1 MPLAGLDCWMR
12 RRGRRLARLIVEEDG
27 ATAVEFSLV
36 TTPFFGFVLLILTVG
51 VFHFSVQSLDFA
63 VKQAGR
69 QIMTAQV
76 AATASSASTFK
87 STYICPKLFWSIA
100 CDKLVVNSYKV
111 GKSSDP
117 KASTGIYEFI
127 DATSR
132 TLHAPAT
139 VPAQQRFC
147 LGGPGDYIYL
157 DVAYPYPNYLKRL
170 LSSIAPDTF
179 LMRSSTMV
187 FNEPGKKNAGSTC

>member
-1 MPLAGLDCWMR
+1 M
-12 RRGRRLARLIVEEDG
+12 RLAAPINWLRRYGSRHARLLRDDSG

-36 TTPFFGFVLLILTVG
+36 MTPFFGFVLLILTVG
-51 VFHFSVQSLDFA
+51 MFHFSVQSLDFA

-76 AATASSASTFK
+76 TSAASSASTFK
-87 STYICPKLFWSIA
+87 AAYICPKVFWSIS

-117 KASTGIYEFI
+117 KASSGIYAFI

-132 TLHAPAT
+132 TVNAPAIL
-139 VPAQQRFC
+139 PAQQQFC

-170 LSSIAPDTF
+170 LSSVAPDTF

-187 FNEPGKKNAGSTC
+187 FNEPGKKNAGSKC

>member
-1 MPLAGLDCWMR
+1 MRLAEPTRWLR
-12 RRGRRLARLIVEEDG
+12 RCGRRPAQLIRDDGG
-27 ATAVEFSLV
+27 ATAVEFSMV
-36 TTPFFGFVLLILTVG
+36 MAPFFGFVLLILTVG

-63 VKQAGR
+63 VRQAGR

-76 AATASSASTFK
+76 ASAASSASTFK
-87 STYICPKLFWSIA
+87 AAYICPKVFWSIT

-111 GKSSDP
+111 GKTSDP
-117 KASTGIYEFI
+117 KASSGIYAFI

-132 TLHAPAT
+132 SVNAPAT
-139 VPAQQRFC
+139 TPTQQQFC

-170 LSSIAPDTF
+170 LSSVAPDTF

-187 FNEPGKKNAGSTC
+187 FNEPGKKNAGPTC